1 MICFTFLNSFASA
14 TKYQAVEHAGEAA
27 APYTSY
33 GKLWRGGIT
42 RTEQANLRP
51 LPHAGR
57 IGSSA
62 TFVPFPH
69 TAPEDLPKPMCSPHS
84 ARIRAAAKRLVTLML
99 LGCMLGWG
107 SGISLPV
114 PNFKDASTPFMCLDH
129 ACSCRDARNCWN
141 NCCCFSQSEKLAWA
155 ARQKVTP
162 PNYVRQKRGGDEDTS
177 SEFCGQSD
185 LQPDV
190 FAALSALRSTPS
202 KAKRAANCRG
212 PHAPQPNA
220 PQPSAPPACS
230 SCDATQPATHHG
242 LPPAG
247 VSISNNMR
255 CRGLANVV
263 LIFAP
268 VLEFDPGRGELVALN
283 SDAISPFLSLRP
295 DSFRAAPDP
304 PPPRA

>member
-14 TKYQAVEHAGEAA
+14 TKYQGQSELRELTV
-27 APYTSY
+27 PYSSY
-33 GKLWRGGIT
+33 GKLFRGGFT
-42 RTEQANLRP
+42 RTERANLRP
-51 LPHAGR
+51 LLWVIR
-57 IGSSA
+57 IDDS
-62 TFVPFPH
+62 PLIPLFPH
-69 TAPEDLPKPMCSPHS
+69 KTSPEELPKPMCRSHS
-84 ARIRAAAKRLVTLML
+84 VRVLAAGKRQVTLML

-114 PNFKDASTPFMCLDH
+114 PGFKDASTPFMCLDH

-162 PNYVRQKRGGDEDTS
+162 PDYVRQKRAREQDTS
-177 SEFCGQSD
+177 SEFCGHD
-185 LQPDV
+185 DAETENELQPHV
-190 FAALSALRSTPS
+190 FAALSVLRRTAP
-202 KAKRAANCRG
+202 KAKLAADCRG
-212 PHAPQPNA
+212 PAAAQE
-220 PQPSAPPACS
+220 CS
-230 SCDATQPATHHG
+230 SCSAEQSVAGDA
-242 LPPAG
+242 LPPTG
-247 VSISNNMR
+247 VSISNDMR
-255 CRGLANVV
+255 CRGLANVT

-283 SDAISPFLSLRP
+283 SDAISPWKGLRP